1 MHMSLANL
9 QVGER
14 ARIASLTGPESLQ
27 QRLQELGL
35 LPATEIRL
43 VRRAPLGDPIE
54 VEILGYRL
62 SLRRS
67 DAAAVWIEAL
77 SP

>member
-1 MHMSLANL
+1 
-9 QVGER
+9 
-14 ARIASLTGPESLQ
+14 
-27 QRLQELGL
+27 L